1 MASDVVKYCTDPYSL
16 DNLPLVNWVITSQNI
31 ESGRAG
37 TQTPGIPW
45 LCTYAGGDCGTVAV
59 QQSGQVARS
68 LAARWKLAPT
78 TRSSPSGQPL
88 FDLYTYAS
96 GSAVRIRS
104 LLKTRASLSRND
116 AYSLSTRTDFSL
128 SPGGTFTG
136 PNDELRLGGA
146 EVIEVLGVAIT
157 GVTSNSPQVILR
169 ETLANTTGNG
179 MYRATLWVRFYGVN
193 TSIVLIREVQFN
205 APYRSAAGCGRVYVV
220 GNQTVFN
227 GEDRPLMGWV
237 PVTGTY
243 PPMTNPT
250 FRRAGVLECLNSVC
264 NVDPAS
270 PWSQACTEYL
280 PNLSPV
286 EITTLLTQRCTDPR
300 YGFVALRDPACSQW
314 CRLGLPPPSGV
325 GASSVA
331 EQCQE
336 SREQACARYY
346 DPTSPTGWIDSA
358 TEQDI
363 TYCACY
369 MPEDFYRQVLTNAGV
384 DSDGVD
390 LSNPLCFYQRCTESQ
405 PGSDT
410 FFPRSCQGVQV
421 CVQEGGTVVRN
432 NCSQSVAPP
441 PPTTDPNPQTTNYSW
456 VWWLLG
462 GLLLVILLVVV
473 LVVFTRQKT
482 PSPGI
487 PTSVLLALATSQQKR
502 YDARA
507 SL

>member
-37 TQTPGIPW
+37 VRTPGIPW

-59 QQSGQVARS
+59 QQSTQVARS
-68 LAARWKLAPT
+68 ATARWKLAPT

-96 GSAVRIRS
+96 GAASRIRS
-104 LLKTRASLSRND
+104 LVKTRSVLSRND
-116 AYSLSTRTDFSL
+116 AYSLSTRSDFSL

-136 PNDELRLGGA
+136 PNNELRLGGA
-146 EVIEVLGVAIT
+146 DVIEVLGVAIT

-169 ETLANTTGNG
+169 ETLANTTGSG

-193 TSIVLIREVQFN
+193 NSIVLVREVQFN
-205 APYRSAAGCGRVYVV
+205 APYRWASGCGPVYIV
-220 GNQTVFN
+220 GNQSVFN
-227 GEDRPLMGWV
+227 GDDRPLMGWV

-243 PPMTNPT
+243 PPMTNPS

-264 NVDPAS
+264 NVDPTA
-270 PWSQACTEYL
+270 PWPHACTEYL

-286 EITTLLTQRCTDPR
+286 EITTLLTERCTDPQ
-300 YGFVALRDPACSQW
+300 YGFVTLRDPACSQW
-314 CRLGLPPPSGV
+314 CRLGLPPPSGQGV
-325 GASSVA
+325 SSVA
-331 EQCQE
+331 EQCKE

-346 DPTSPTGWIDSA
+346 DPTSQTGWIDSA

-369 MPEDFYRQVLTNAGV
+369 MPEDFYRQVLTSAGV
-384 DSDGVD
+384 DGVD

-421 CVQEGGTVVRN
+421 CVQEGGGVVQN
-432 NCSQSVAPP
+432 SCIQGGTPP
-441 PPTTDPNPQTTNYSW
+441 PAGPAPSNYSW

-462 GLLLVILLVVV
+462 GLLLVVLLVVV
-473 LVVFTRQKT
+473 LVVITRQKV
-482 PSPGI
+482 SPVGI
-487 PTSVLLALATSQQKR
+487 PTSVLIALAASRERRQDT
-502 YDARA
+502 RA